1 MLLIIKYPSSFLISI
16 KLLSTADKFPL
27 SYLPCM
33 IDGRVTYKFMTH
45 LSFICNIAAVMSIAI
60 KMAKHHSPNCLY
72 YLISFVRYVLFS
84 FLIPKLL
91 GSKVTVFSI
100 WSGWNQ
106 WLMIEEKATF
116 SFSVWF
122 TDSSW
127 CINQSLSHCQKSC
140 IALPFSTDICCL
152 LTLDPLTL

>member
-16 KLLSTADKFPL
+16 KLLSTTDTFSL
-27 SYLPCM
+27 SYLPWM
-33 IDGRVTYKFMTH
+33 IDGRVTHKFMTH
-45 LSFICNIAAVMSIAI
+45 LLSFICNITAVMSIAI
-60 KMAKHHSPNCLY
+60 KVAKHYSPNCLS
-72 YLISFVRYVLFS
+72 YLISFVCYVLFS

-106 WLMIEEKATF
+106 WLMIEERATF

-122 TDSSW
+122 TDFSW
-127 CINQSLSHCQKSC
+127 CINHWVSAIARSLARYCPS
-140 IALPFSTDICCL
+140 L
-152 LTLDPLTL
+152 LVFAAS